1 MPIYKCSFKGDK
13 KVKKIRVALN
23 RTECLLGLTY
33 EGVTNPKVSELVDL
47 HGLEYILFGD
57 VSLNKLK
64 STSIC
69 DFFEQISFLLKAG
82 MPLYSALETLGKSG
96 DKYIKSLCIKIV
108 PSIIEGISFDEA
120 LNKTGLFSVETVHQ
134 IRAGTE
140 SGDLANSLDRV
151 AKNLRKQIELKNKSI
166 TAAVYPLFMLIVL
179 IGVTTLMM
187 TSIIPQISQ
196 SFTDLGGELPAITL
210 FVIAVSNGFVKYMP
224 SIVICL
230 VLLFLIIKILLKRN
244 KNFKEQFDKMILKIP
259 LIGELNLK
267 RNISSIST
275 VLSSLLVCGI
285 PIVQSLNI
293 TIETVKNE
301 YLKRK
306 LQKARKY
313 VEIEGNSLYNALLQV
328 KGFPTLFVQLI
339 DVGEKSGD
347 LVSVLD
353 KLAERYDNYVEN
365 IMKRII
371 TLLEPLVIVLMV
383 VIGGTVVIGM
393 MMPIFTIIEI
403 I

>member
-1 MPIYKCSFKGDK
+1 MPIYRCSFKGDK
-13 KVKKIRVALN
+13 KVKKIRIALN

-33 EGVTNPKVSELVDL
+33 DGVTNPKVSEILDL

-96 DKYIKSLCIKIV
+96 DKYIKSLCIKVV
-108 PSIIEGISFDEA
+108 PSIIEGLPFDEA
-120 LNKTGLFSVETVHQ
+120 LSKTGLFSVETVHQ

-151 AKNLRKQIELKNKSI
+151 SKNLRKQIELKNKSI
-166 TAAVYPLFMLIVL
+166 TAAVYPLFMLLVL

-224 SIVICL
+224 SVVVGLL
-230 VLLFLIIKILLKRN
+230 VLFCIVKILLKKN
-244 KNFKEQFDKMILKIP
+244 KNFKEQFDKFILKIP
-259 LIGELNLK
+259 LIGDLNFK
-267 RNISSIST
+267 KDISSIST

-293 TIETVKNE
+293 TIDTVKNE

-306 LQKARKY
+306 LQKARKF

-328 KGFPTLFVQLI
+328 KGFPPLFTQLI

-353 KLAERYDNYVEN
+353 KLAERYDSYVEN

-371 TLLEPLVIVLMV
+371 TLLEPFVIVLMV